1 MRKFTVVAIDETLD
15 WNHPAL
21 VEQAGGTIYT
31 LYAYN
36 PEEVIHL
43 METSPSYHVVP
54 FDMVPSLYPEDAKE
68 WELMYDDL
76 QDGLN
81 DGFDATY
88 ILCSVIDRLGDEYKH
103 TEEFDE
109 TETLEDALDH
119 FRGNSTAPKVCPSGR
134 R

>member
-21 VEQAGGTIYT
+21 VKQAGGTLFT
-31 LYAYN
+31 LYAFD
-36 PEEVIHL
+36 PEEVRYL
-43 METSPSYHVVP
+43 CEVQPSYHVVP
-54 FDMVPSLYPEDAKE
+54 FDVVPLVYPVDPKE
-68 WELMYDDL
+68 WELMYDNL

-81 DGFDATY
+81 DGCDARY
-88 ILCSVIDRLGDEYKH
+88 ILCSQIDRLGPEYRH

-109 TETLEDALDH
+109 GESLDDALEH
-119 FRGNSTAPKVCPSGR
+119 FRGNSTAPKVCTGGR